1 MEGKRQLIP
10 ALECVMKARNRGGW
24 VCIDGEHDEAAQLRR
39 AFGLFRKSDSITGG
53 FRRLPPFELQI
64 VLASEFRGE
73 FLDGKICAREKRMK
87 RAQLIK
93 MVSCPARPCVFVEA
107 FQ

>member
-39 AFGLFRKSDSITGG
+39 AFSLFCKRDGIAGG
-53 FRRLPPFELQI
+53 FRYLPPFELQI
-64 VLASEFRGE
+64 VLAGQFRRE
-73 FLDGKICAREKRMK
+73 FLDGKIVAREKRMK
-87 RAQLIK
+87 
-93 MVSCPARPCVFVEA
+93 
-107 FQ
+107 